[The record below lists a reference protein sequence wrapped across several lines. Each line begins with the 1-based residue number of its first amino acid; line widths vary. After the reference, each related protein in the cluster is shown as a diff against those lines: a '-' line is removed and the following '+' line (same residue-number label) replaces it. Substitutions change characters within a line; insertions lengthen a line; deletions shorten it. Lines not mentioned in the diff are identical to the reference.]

1 MITIKSN
8 PAPFLVKW
16 SMKDKESETLQQIN
30 VNADEYKG
38 TSTSFP
44 HPMLVVKNPET
55 LENYCFQIKAKNV
68 IGFTEKVIPGKNNSV
83 IIKNTFF
90 IFFNSLNNHHSNST
104 LLRSLD
110 SGDLRSVLVR
120 CASIF
125 EHFSFYYDYLDLI
138 WCVAS
143 IG

>member
-1 MITIKSN
+1 MVTIKSN
-8 PAPFLVKW
+8 PAPFFVKW

-55 LENYCFQIKAKNV
+55 LKNYCFQIEAKNV
-68 IGFTEKVIPGKNNSV
+68 IGFTDKVIPDKNNSV

-90 IFFNSLNNHHSNST
+90 GFFNS
-104 LLRSLD
+104 
-110 SGDLRSVLVR
+110 
-120 CASIF
+120 
-125 EHFSFYYDYLDLI
+125 
-138 WCVAS
+138 
-143 IG
+143 

>member
-1 MITIKSN
+1 MIQFIKKYLAFIGVPDVVLERTYKNEDGSHCFMVTIKSN
-8 PAPFLVKW
+8 PAPFFVKW

-55 LENYCFQIKAKNV
+55 LENYCFQIEAKNV
-68 IGFTEKVIPGKNNSV
+68 IGFTDKVIPGKNNSV

-90 IFFNSLNNHHSNST
+90 VFFNS
-104 LLRSLD
+104 
-110 SGDLRSVLVR
+110 
-120 CASIF
+120 
-125 EHFSFYYDYLDLI
+125 
-138 WCVAS
+138 
-143 IG
+143 